1 MVIRA
6 LDLVR
11 HCYSQDDGQKVFDVL
26 YPRLRRGERIELSFD
41 GVDTVP
47 SSFINTA
54 LIHLLDVLT
63 FDTIKSNLRFVDTT
77 IQINQMIKSRFDFEV
92 NHRNAGVVH

>member
-6 LDLVR
+6 LDLVPQ
-11 HCYSQDDGQKVFDVL
+11 CYSQDDGQKVFDAL
-26 YPRLRRGERIELSFD
+26 FPRLKKGERVELSFE

-54 LIHLLDVLT
+54 LIHLLDVLS
-63 FDTIKSNLRFVDTT
+63 FETIKSNLRFVDTT
-77 IQINQMIKSRFDFEV
+77 RQINQMIKSRFDFEV
-92 NHRNAGVVH
+92 NHRKGRVLN

>member
-6 LDLVR
+6 LDIVR
-11 HCYSQDDGQKVFDVL
+11 QCYTQDDGMKVFNEIL
-26 YPRLRRGERIELSFD
+26 PRLKQGERVELSFE
-41 GVDTVP
+41 GVETVP

-54 LIHLLDVLT
+54 LIHLLDVVT

-77 IQINQMIKSRFDFEV
+77 RQINDMIRSRFNFEV
-92 NHRNAGVVH
+92 HERPRALP